1 MKSRPLTTSLFLALA
16 LGGATTLVAQDAKSE
31 PKADAKESKPALSR
45 SFTFVTSEA
54 AGEKDKVTYLGVET
68 APVPHA
74 LAAHLGL
81 PPDHGLTLNAVAE
94 KSPAAGVLQ
103 RHDVLLKFDD
113 QLLVDARQLS
123 VLIRAKKP
131 GDSVKLT
138 YMRAGKEQTATVKLG
153 EREVARG
160 GLRTIELGDGNAFRF
175 LGGPEGAAAIE
186 RLRELPGLAR
196 DEINDALR
204 IIGRERGNWFSNPR
218 VHIFRRGEKGGSTI
232 LNLSEGNFVL
242 SDNEGTVEVVASA
255 GERQLTVK
263 DPAGKVLFQGPINND
278 EQRAQLPEAIK
289 ERLKKIEVS
298 TFEFEAG
305 EELQQEGG
313 ALPAARPTKTSRPL
327 APALR
332 ALPAARPF

>member
-1 MKSRPLTTSLFLALA
+1 MKSRHLTTSLVLALA
-16 LGGATTLVAQDAKSE
+16 LGGAAALVAQDATSE
-31 PKADAKESKPALSR
+31 PKADAKETKSARSR
-45 SFTFVTSEA
+45 SFTFVSGEA
-54 AGEKDKVTYLGVET
+54 AGEKEKVTYLGVET
-68 APVPHA
+68 APVPRA

-81 PPDHGLTLNAVAE
+81 PPEHGLAVNAVAE
-94 KSPAAGVLQ
+94 NSPAAAVLKQ
-103 RHDVLLKFDD
+103 HDVLVKFDD
-113 QLLVDARQLS
+113 QVLVDSRQLS

-131 GDSVKLT
+131 GDDVKLT
-138 YMRAGKEQTATVKLG
+138 FMRAGKEQTTTVKLG
-153 EREVARG
+153 ERELAFG
-160 GLRTIELGDGNAFRF
+160 GLRSIELGDGNAFRF
-175 LGGPEGAAAIE
+175 LGGPEGAVAIE

-204 IIGRERGNWFSNPR
+204 IIGRERGNWFASPR

-232 LNLSEGNFVL
+232 LNLAEGNFVL

-255 GERQLTVK
+255 GDRQLTVK

-278 EQRAQLPEAIK
+278 EQREQLPDAIK
-289 ERLKKIEVS
+289 ERLKKIEIS
-298 TFEFEAG
+298 SFEFEAG

-332 ALPAARPF
+332 ALPATRPF